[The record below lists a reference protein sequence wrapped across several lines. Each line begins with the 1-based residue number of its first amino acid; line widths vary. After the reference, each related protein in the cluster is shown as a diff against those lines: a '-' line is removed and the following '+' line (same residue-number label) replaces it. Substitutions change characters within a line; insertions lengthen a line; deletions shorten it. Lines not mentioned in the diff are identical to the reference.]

1 MSFKVGSQRSIRN
14 LRMNVLGI
22 PVASGLPQGYRIWSW
37 GYNNYGQLG
46 TDDKTHRSSPVQI
59 ISGGTDWVTV
69 AAGYRNSVGI
79 KNDGTLWTWG
89 NNADG
94 QLGDNTIIHRSSP
107 VQTVA
112 GGTNWKQC
120 SAGYSM
126 AAIKTD
132 GTLWTWGRGNS
143 GELGDNTA
151 IKKSSPVQ
159 TFSGGTDWSTVT
171 MGSSHAMAI
180 KTNGTLWLWG
190 ANNYGQI
197 GDNSSI
203 AKSFP
208 VQTVSGGTNWAKLSK
223 TIGSTVSAA
232 IKTDGTLWLWGR
244 GGTGAMGDNTSIA
257 KSSPVQTIAAGTNW
271 ANVATSIHVV
281 ATKTDG
287 TLWTWGYSSFGALGD
302 NTIIDKSSPVQ
313 TIAGGTNWKDM
324 GVHNFWSVATKTDG
338 TLWMWGRNTY
348 GNLGDTTTTDKSSPI
363 QTIAGGTNW
372 LSPIGAGG
380 NHTIILRT

>member
-22 PVASGLPQGYRIWSW
+22 PVASGLPEGFRMWAW

-46 TDDKTHRSSPVQI
+46 TNDKTHRSSPVQI
-59 ISGGTDWVTV
+59 ISGGADWVTV

-89 NNADG
+89 QNVDG
-94 QLGDNTIIHRSSP
+94 QLGDGTIIHRSSP
-107 VQTVA
+107 VQTVS
-112 GGTNWKQC
+112 GGTNWKQA

-132 GTLWTWGRGNS
+132 GTLWLWGRNDD
-143 GELGDNTA
+143 GELGDNTI

-171 MGSSHAMAI
+171 LGSAHAMAI
-180 KTNGTLWLWG
+180 KTNGTLWMWG
-190 ANNYGQI
+190 NNAYGQI

-203 AKSFP
+203 KKSQP
-208 VQTVSGGTNWAKLSK
+208 VQTVSGGTNWAKLAK
-223 TIGSTVSAA
+223 TIGGTASAA

-244 GGTGAMGDNTSIA
+244 GGTGAMGDNTSIS
-257 KSSPVQTIAAGTNW
+257 KSSPVQTIAGGTNW
-271 ANVATSIHVV
+271 ANVAISIHTV

-287 TLWTWGYSSFGALGD
+287 TLWTWGYGAMGALGD

-313 TIAGGTNWKDM
+313 TAASGTNWKDIANN
-324 GVHNFWSVATKTDG
+324 NFWTSAIKTDG

-348 GNLGDTTTTDKSSPI
+348 GNLGDFTTIDRSSPI
-363 QTIAGGTNW
+363 QTYAGGNNW
-372 LSPIGAGG
+372 RSPIGFGG